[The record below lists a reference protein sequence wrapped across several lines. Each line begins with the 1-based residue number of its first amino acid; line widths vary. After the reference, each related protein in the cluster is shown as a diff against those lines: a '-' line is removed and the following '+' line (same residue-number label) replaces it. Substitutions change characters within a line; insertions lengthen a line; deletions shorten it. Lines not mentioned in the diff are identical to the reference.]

1 MKRVGLLTS
10 GGDCQALN
18 ATMRGIAKALYHM
31 YGDEVEIIGFLDGYK
46 GLMYED
52 YVRLTPQD
60 FSGILTKGGT
70 IIGTSRQPFKLM
82 RVPDENGLDKVE
94 AMKTTYRRLRLD
106 CLYVLGGNGSQKT
119 ANLLSEEGLNVIGM
133 PKTIDN
139 DLYGTDTTFGFQSAI
154 DIATNALDCIHT
166 TAASH
171 NRVFIVEIMGHN
183 AGWLT
188 LNAGLA
194 GGADVIL
201 IPEIPYQIEYI
212 IDAIRQ
218 RNKRGRGF
226 TIIAV
231 AEGAK
236 TVEDAGMTKKE
247 YKRRVA
253 DMIKVYP
260 SISYEIADQ
269 VKEATGIECRVTV
282 PGHMQRGGAPNA
294 YDRVLSSRLGTYG
307 AHLFDIG
314 EFGKMVAIQNHVI
327 TSIPLSEVAGKLK
340 TVPPDS
346 DIIAEARMLG
356 VCFGDGFDLPVNK

>member
-1 MKRVGLLTS
+1 MKRIGMLTS

-18 ATMRGIAKALYHM
+18 ATMRGIAKALYNM
-31 YGDEVEIIGFLDGYK
+31 YQDEVEIIGFIDGYK

-52 YVRLTPQD
+52 YVKLTPLD
-60 FSGILTKGGT
+60 FAGILTKGGT
-70 IIGTSRQPFKLM
+70 ILGTSRQPFKLM
-82 RVPDENGLDKVE
+82 REPDANGLDKVE

-139 DLYGTDTTFGFQSAI
+139 DLWGTDTTFGYQSAI
-154 DIATNALDCIHT
+154 DVATNAIDCIHT

-171 NRVFIVEIMGHN
+171 NRCFIVEIMGHK

-188 LNAGLA
+188 LNAGIA
-194 GGADVIL
+194 GGADIIL
-201 IPEIPYQIEYI
+201 IPEIPYDIENVVK
-212 IDAIRQ
+212 AVKK

-231 AEGAK
+231 AEGAMTK
-236 TVEDAGMTKKE
+236 EDAGMKKKV
-247 YKRRVA
+247 YKKRLEE
-253 DMIKVYP
+253 MHKLYP

-269 VKEATGIECRVTV
+269 IKAATGLECRVTV
-282 PGHMQRGGAPNA
+282 PGHMQRGGNPNA

-307 AHLFDIG
+307 AILFSKG
-314 EFGKMVAIQNHVI
+314 EFGQMVAIKDHKI
-327 TSIPLSEVAGKLK
+327 TSTPLSEVAGKLK
-340 TVPPDS
+340 TVPLDN
-346 DIIAEARMLG
+346 DILLEAKMLG
-356 VCFGDGFDLPVNK
+356 ISFGDE

>member
-1 MKRVGLLTS
+1 MKRVGMLTS

-18 ATMRGIAKALYHM
+18 ATMRGIAKALYNM
-31 YGDEVEIIGFLDGYK
+31 YGDGVEIVGFLDGYK
-46 GLMYED
+46 GLMHEEYIK
-52 YVRLTPQD
+52 LSPLD

-70 IIGTSRQPFKLM
+70 ILGTSRQPFKLM
-82 RVPDENGLDKVE
+82 REPDENGLDKVE
-94 AMKTTYRRLRLD
+94 SMKTTYRRLRLD

-139 DLYGTDTTFGFQSAI
+139 DLWGTDTTFGFQSAI
-154 DIATNALDCIHT
+154 DVATYALDCIHT

-171 NRVFIVEIMGHN
+171 NRCFIVEIMGHK

-188 LNAGLA
+188 LNAGIA
-194 GGADVIL
+194 GGADVVL
-201 IPEIPYQIEYI
+201 IPEIPYDIENVI
-212 IDAIRQ
+212 NAVKK
-218 RNKRGRGF
+218 RNRRGRGF

-231 AEGAK
+231 AEGAM
-236 TVEDAGMTKKE
+236 TVEDAGMKKKE
-247 YKRRVA
+247 YKARVEE
-253 DMIKVYP
+253 MKKLYP

-269 VKEATGIECRVTV
+269 IKAATGLECRVTV

-307 AHLFDIG
+307 AILFSEG
-314 EFGKMVAIQNHVI
+314 KFGQMVAIQEHKIV
-327 TSIPLSEVAGKLK
+327 SVPLSEVAGKLK

-346 DIIAEARMLG
+346 DIITEARMLG
-356 VCFGDGFDLPVNK
+356 ICFGDQ

>member
-1 MKRVGLLTS
+1 MKRIGLLTS

-18 ATMRGIAKALYHM
+18 ATMRGIAKALYHL
-31 YGDEVEIIGFLDGYK
+31 YDEDVEIIGFLDGYK

-52 YVRLTPQD
+52 YMRLTPAD

-70 IIGTSRQPFKLM
+70 ILGTSRQPFKLIHE
-82 RVPDENGLDKVE
+82 PGENGIDKVE
-94 AMKTTYRRLRLD
+94 AMKSTYRKLGLD

-119 ANLLSEEGLNVIGM
+119 ANLLSTEGLNVIGM

-139 DLYGTDTTFGFQSAI
+139 DLWGTDTSFGFQSAV
-154 DIATNALDCIHT
+154 DIATSTIDCIHT

-171 NRVFIVEIMGHN
+171 NRCFIVELMGHS
-183 AGWLT
+183 AGWLA
-188 LNAGLA
+188 LNAGIA
-194 GGADVIL
+194 GGADIIL
-201 IPEIPYQIEYI
+201 IPEIPYRLESV
-212 IDAIRQ
+212 IRAVQ
-218 RNKRGRGF
+218 KRNRRGRGF

-236 TVEDAGMTKKE
+236 SVEDAGMKKKD
-247 YKRRVA
+247 YKKRIEEMKRL
-253 DMIKVYP
+253 YP
-260 SISYEIADQ
+260 SISYELAHD
-269 VKEATGIECRVTV
+269 VGEATGMECRVAV
-282 PGHMQRGGAPNA
+282 PGHTQRGGAPDA

-307 AHLFDIG
+307 AQLFARG
-314 EFGKMVAIQNHVI
+314 EFGQMVVIRDRVI

-356 VCFGDGFDLPVNK
+356 ISFGDE